1 MNVTMHDVDRMSTYC
16 TSCVSCPGSYNV
28 MLVLDIMKNYILKF
42 SAFNNKNPKGDLSSS
57 EKSVSLQNYRHALF
71 EMRKM

>member
-28 MLVLDIMKNYILKF
+28 MLLLDIMKNYILEF

-57 EKSVSLQNYRHALF
+57 EKSVSSQNTPHS
-71 EMRKM
+71 K